1 MTRTYGSL
9 MAGMAVAVAVV
20 VGMSRPSDPR
30 PSVDSPGG
38 AKMQVGESED
48 LPDHPPRKL
57 PRPAADAPRSRLG
70 GLPAPVESPYLA
82 GSAENE
88 DWIEERT
95 AELDD
100 LAWFEDAESLG
111 KIQAEL
117 LNPLAEIRAAALAAI
132 VSFGS
137 RDSIPILEAVAGRSR
152 DSLEQK
158 ALGDAIEHLKLP
170 TVIEELERP
179 SAD

>member
-1 MTRTYGSL
+1 MKQAYGSL
-9 MAGMAVAVAVV
+9 IAGLAVAVAVV
-20 VGMSRPSDPR
+20 VVLFWPSDP
-30 PSVDSPGG
+30 PPGVDSAVG
-38 AKMQVGESED
+38 AKSRVGWAEN
-48 LPDHPPRKL
+48 LPDQPPRKL
-57 PRPAADAPRSRLG
+57 PRPAADAPRSRLA

-88 DWIEERT
+88 DWIEART

-117 LNPLAEIRAAALAAI
+117 LNPLPEIRAAALAAI

-137 RDSIPILEAVAGRSR
+137 RDSIPILEAVAGRTR

-179 SAD
+179 AAD

>member
-1 MTRTYGSL
+1 MKQAYGSL
-9 MAGMAVAVAVV
+9 IAGLAVAVAVV
-20 VGMSRPSDPR
+20 VVLFRPSDPR
-30 PSVDSPGG
+30 PSVDSAVG
-38 AKMQVGESED
+38 AKSRVGWAETS
-48 LPDHPPRKL
+48 DHPPRKL
-57 PRPAADAPRSRLG
+57 PRPAADAPRSRLA

-88 DWIEERT
+88 DWIEART

-117 LNPLAEIRAAALAAI
+117 LNPLPEIRAAALAAI

-137 RDSIPILEAVAGRSR
+137 RDSIPILEAVAGRTR